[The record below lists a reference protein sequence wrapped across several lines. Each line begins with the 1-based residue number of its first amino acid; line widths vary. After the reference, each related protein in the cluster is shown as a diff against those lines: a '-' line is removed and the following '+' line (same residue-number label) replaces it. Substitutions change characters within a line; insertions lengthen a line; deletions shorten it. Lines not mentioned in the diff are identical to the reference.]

1 MKRFL
6 APILLLTLL
15 FTPTAN
21 GQTLPKDIFERGRS
35 TSVLFKMC
43 ASISEMQRIRCNDY
57 ILGVTE
63 TIFWSEIKKVGKDRS
78 YCMRRGNMKTI
89 GQIRERFLKEVVANK
104 SLLKMPAAPAVIMVT
119 NKMFPC
125 P

>member
-1 MKRFL
+1 MKSIH
-6 APILLLTLL
+6 APILLLIFLL
-15 FTPTAN
+15 APIAN

-43 ASISEMQRIRCNDY
+43 ASISEIQRIKCQNY

-63 TIFWSEIKKVGKDRS
+63 TIFWTEFKKVGKDRS
-78 YCMRRGNMKTI
+78 YCIKRGNMKTI

-104 SLLKMPAAPAVIMVT
+104 LLLKMPAAPAIIMVT
-119 NKMFPC
+119 N
-125 P
+125 

>member
-1 MKRFL
+1 
-6 APILLLTLL
+6 
-15 FTPTAN
+15 
-21 GQTLPKDIFERGRS
+21 
-35 TSVLFKMC
+35 VLFKMC

>member
-1 MKRFL
+1 MKRIL

-63 TIFWSEIKKVGKDRS
+63 TIFWSEIKKVGKT
-78 YCMRRGNMKTI
+78 G
-89 GQIRERFLKEVVANK
+89 
-104 SLLKMPAAPAVIMVT
+104 VT
-119 NKMFPC
+119 A
-125 P
+125 

>member
-1 MKRFL
+1 MKRIL
-6 APILLLTLL
+6 SPILLLTLL

-119 NKMFPC
+119 IKMFPC

>member
-1 MKRFL
+1 MRQIL
-6 APILLLTLL
+6 APILLLTFL
-15 FTPTAN
+15 FVPTAN

-43 ASISEMQRIRCNDY
+43 ASVSEIQRIKCHAY

-63 TIFWSEIKKVGKDRS
+63 TIFWTEIKKVGKDRS
-78 YCMRRGNMKTI
+78 YCIRRENMKTI

-104 SLLKMPAAPAVIMVT
+104 WLLKMPAAPAVILVT

>member
-1 MKRFL
+1 MKHIL
-6 APILLLTLL
+6 APILLLTFL
-15 FTPTAN
+15 FVPTAN
-21 GQTLPKDIFERGRS
+21 SQTLPKDIFERGTS

-43 ASISEMQRIRCNDY
+43 ASVSEIQRIKCKTY

-63 TIFWSEIKKVGKDRS
+63 TIFWIEFKKVGKDRS
-78 YCMRRGNMKTI
+78 YCIKRGNMKTI
-89 GQIRERFLKEVVANK
+89 GQIRERFIKEVVANK

>member
-1 MKRFL
+1 MKRIL

>member
-1 MKRFL
+1 MRQIL
-6 APILLLTLL
+6 APILLLTFL
-15 FTPTAN
+15 FVPTAN

-43 ASISEMQRIRCNDY
+43 ASVSEIQRIKCHAY

-63 TIFWSEIKKVGKDRS
+63 TIFWTEFKKGGKDRS
-78 YCMRRGNMKTI
+78 YCIRRENMKTI

-104 SLLKMPAAPAVIMVT
+104 WLLKMPAAPAVILVT